1 MNTDINTCHKSAQS
15 LCTLKV
21 QTSPW
26 HSQFY
31 THPCTTNTLTSPFEY
46 HMIAAKL
53 IFIKTIVSPPKSSP
67 LIFLFSLFT
76 QSCPSFS
83 SLYNH
88 SPRCSNSFIL
98 ISSCLW
104 LPFQS
109 NHTTLEQITFTF
121 CLK

>member
-1 MNTDINTCHKSAQS
+1 MNMSINACHKSAQS
-15 LCTLKV
+15 VCTLKV

-31 THPCTTNTLTSPFEY
+31 THPCTTNILTSPFEY

-53 IFIKTIVSPPKSSP
+53 IFIKTIIFPPKSSP

-76 QSCPSFS
+76 QSYPSFS

-98 ISSCLW
+98 ISFRLW